1 MTEPKVAENG
11 EPRGGESGTVAG
23 QVRRFGVFE
32 MDLGSGELRKSGVVV
47 HLQPQPFF
55 LLVMLTA
62 RPGEVVT
69 RQEMREELWPAG
81 SLVDFEQSLN
91 FCVRQIRLALADS
104 AQTPRFVET
113 LTRRGYRWVGG
124 PIETIDGGAGRELPP
139 SRPVGEAEEQRG
151 SEPPPI
157 RASGWGWR
165 WVVTLLVLVT
175 VAFAGIFFLRRTGP
189 SAAAQFQR
197 MTFRRGFLTAARF
210 GPDGRVV
217 YVASWDGRPLSLYES
232 RPDSQGARSLEL
244 GAFALAGVSTSGD
257 VAFIRDGMLARA
269 PLAGGPP
276 RMVARNVRAADWTAN
291 GATFALARELKEGYQ
306 LEYPVGRPLRR
317 VPSLTAL
324 RLSPDGEHLAFSQ
337 HPTLGDDRGFV
348 VIVDR
353 TGRALATSATFG
365 SLEGLAW
372 SPQGDEVWFTAAGV
386 GVKNSLRALGLDGR
400 ERVLLESIGRLVL
413 HDVAA
418 DGRLLIS
425 RSTLR
430 AEILFQRAGEPDVVD
445 LSWLDVSAVA
455 ALSPDGDTIL
465 FYEGGEGGGPDY
477 TTFVRRTDG
486 STPLRLGDG
495 RAFDLSP
502 DGRWALVIPVTR
514 PDRILLLPTGAGETR
529 QIRGPGGMVRHDA
542 AGWLPDGETLFVTG
556 RDETDRRSSWLIDV
570 EGGRPRRLPLPE
582 GRSLTRDTFSPDGS
596 VFVEGCPVPDR
607 HPCLYAV
614 AGGSPRRLA
623 GAETGWE
630 AIGWDRQGRVFFRD
644 RPGVGMP
651 VSLHR
656 LDPATGSGELITQ
669 LSPRDPTGVF
679 SVYRVFVTPDAGAW
693 VFNIIRRQSDLF
705 IATGAE

>member
-1 MTEPKVAENG
+1 MSEPKVAENG
-11 EPRGGESGTVAG
+11 EPRRGESGTASG

-47 HLQPQPFF
+47 HLQPQPFS
-55 LLVMLTA
+55 LLAMLTA

-69 RQEMREELWPAG
+69 RQEMREDLWPDG
-81 SLVDFEQSLN
+81 TLVDFEQSLN

-104 AQTPRFVET
+104 AQTPHFVET
-113 LTRRGYRWVGG
+113 LPRRGYRWVGG
-124 PIETIDGGAGRELPP
+124 PIETIDGGAGRKLPP
-139 SRPVGEAEEQRG
+139 NHPGGDAEEQRG
-151 SEPPPI
+151 PGTLPTRGAGP
-157 RASGWGWR
+157 GWR
-165 WVVTLLVLVT
+165 VVVTLLVLVT
-175 VAFAGIFFLRRTGP
+175 LAVVGTLVLRRTGP
-189 SAAAQFQR
+189 SPAAQFQR
-197 MTFRRGFLTAARF
+197 VTFRRGFLTAARF

-217 YVASWDGRPLSLYES
+217 YIASWDGRPLSLYES
-232 RPDSQGARSLEL
+232 RLDSQGARSLEM
-244 GAFALAGVSTSGD
+244 GAFTLAGVSTSGE
-257 VAFIRDGMLARA
+257 VAFIRDGILARA

-276 RMVARNVRAADWTAN
+276 RMVARDVRAADWTAN

-348 VIVDR
+348 VIADR

-372 SPQGDEVWFTAAGV
+372 SPQGDEVWFTASGV
-386 GVKNSLRALGLDGR
+386 GVENSLRALALDGR

-413 HDVAA
+413 HDVAG

-529 QIRGPGGMVRHDA
+529 QIRGPDGMVTHDA
-542 AGWLPDGETLFVTG
+542 AGWLSDGETLFVTG
-556 RDETDRRSSWLIDV
+556 RDENDQRSTWLIDAQ
-570 EGGRPRRLPLPE
+570 GGRPRRLPLSK
-582 GRSLTRDTFSPDGS
+582 GQYLASDTFSPDGS
-596 VFVEGCPVPDR
+596 LFVAGCPAPDR
-607 HPCLYAV
+607 HPCLYEV
-614 AGGSPRRLA
+614 AGGSPRRIP

-630 AIGWDRQGRVFFRD
+630 AVGWDRQGRIFFRD
-644 RPGVGMP
+644 RPGVGVP

-656 LDPATGSGELITQ
+656 LDPATGSGEVITQ
-669 LSPRDPTGVF
+669 LSPRDPAGVF
-679 SVYRVFVTPDAGAW
+679 SVYRAFITPDAGAW
-693 VFNIIRRQSDLF
+693 AFSVIRRQSDLL
-705 IATGAE
+705 IATGPE